1 MSGEFGRRDTAYE
14 VQPLTSSSL
23 GPSLILGCRYFSL
36 YSKETVPAEQGLRC
50 CPWLFV
56 LGGNGLYVLQLS
68 FHQSKKEKKKS

>member
-36 YSKETVPAEQGLRC
+36 YSKETVPAEQGLRLSLAI
-50 CPWLFV
+50 CPGWKRAV
-56 LGGNGLYVLQLS
+56 PS
-68 FHQSKKEKKKS
+68 ST